1 VELLGSR
8 QSLWKLPRGGEQERE
23 EETRNKYIKEGSFNK
38 LMNFTV
44 LLVLGP
50 RYPF

>member
-1 VELLGSR
+1 MEITKR
-8 QSLWKLPRGGEQERE
+8 RRTRRE

-38 LMNFTV
+38 LMNFNV